1 MSTVTAMDRGREELR
16 AARVLLDAGYAS
28 QALSRAYTAA
38 LHAAEA
44 ALLGMDETPSTPSGV
59 VSAFTRRVVV
69 QGGMAPDYGRA
80 LRRLYEDRRDVDHA
94 LADAPATEAERAIG
108 DAQEIVDIADVWIRR
123 CASEVSPSPGA

>member
-16 AARVLLDAGYAS
+16 AARVLLDAGYSS

-44 ALLGMDETPSTPSGV
+44 ALLAVDEAPSTPSGV
-59 VSAFTRRVVV
+59 VAAFTRCVVV
-69 QGGMAPDYGRA
+69 QGGMAPDHGRA

-94 LADAPATEAERAIG
+94 LAEAPASDAERAIT
-108 DAQEIVDIADVWIRR
+108 DAEEIVGLAERWIRS
-123 CASEVSPSPGA
+123 AA